1 MVPVPQAARVFADS
15 REVRDEMI
23 ELQLRTVGA
32 QVVRVARRFAR
43 EPGLRR
49 QAECES
55 ATERVSQTR

>member
-1 MVPVPQAARVFADS
+1 VFADS